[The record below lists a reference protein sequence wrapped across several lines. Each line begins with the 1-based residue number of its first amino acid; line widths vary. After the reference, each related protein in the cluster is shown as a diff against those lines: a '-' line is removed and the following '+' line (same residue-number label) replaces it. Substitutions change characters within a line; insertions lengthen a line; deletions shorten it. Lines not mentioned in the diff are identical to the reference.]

1 MFSRIGVLD
10 EVEVA
15 LDRLNA
21 VDRSGLSSAEK
32 EDAALQLERVRAKF
46 SVAETSIAR
55 DYQTSMEWK
64 AKGALHPSGVVA
76 ATHRVPARACAKPFT
91 LGQKL
96 AELPALQRALGAGQV
111 TVTHRD
117 RLLAVDNPRT
127 HVAFVRDHEE
137 MVGWARTLGWNDFC
151 ARLQWWLFEQ
161 DPDGKD
167 PGVETRG
174 LDLAQTWQDRWVL
187 RGELEAIGGSIVAK
201 VLEAIEQELFEADWK
216 AARERLERDPLV
228 GELGRMP
235 RQRRADALVVMAE
248 RAALYQGGGKAVIL
262 LSVLLGSES
271 LVRACQLANGIRLT
285 PGQIAPYLDDDRTH
299 IETVVL
305 DTKMR
310 TIDASNRRRLEG
322 VLKRIG
328 LYLSGGCF
336 HEYCDRPPSECQG
349 DHRIPHSKGGPT
361 ELWNL
366 QGGCEPHNI
375 RKSNKDPTDEGPAP

>member
-10 EVEVA
+10 EVEGA

-21 VDRSGLSSAEK
+21 RDRSMLSPAEK
-32 EDAALQLERVRAKF
+32 EEAALQLERVRAKF
-46 SVAETSIAR
+46 SVAETTIAR

-76 ATHRVPARACAKPFT
+76 ATHRVPARACTKPFT
-91 LGQKL
+91 LGHRL
-96 AELPALQRALGAGQV
+96 AELPALRAALAAGQV

-127 HVAFVRDHEE
+127 HAALVWDHEE

-174 LDLAQTWQDRWVL
+174 LDLAQTWQDRWVV
-187 RGELEAIGGSIVAK
+187 RGELDAIGGSIFAK
-201 VLEAIEQELFEADWK
+201 VLKAIEQELFEADWK
-216 AARERLERDPLV
+216 TAEEQLEREPLV
-228 GELGRMP
+228 HELGRTP

-248 RAALYQGGGKAVIL
+248 RAALYQGDGKAVIL

-271 LVRACQLANGIRLT
+271 LTRACQLANGIRLT

-299 IETVVL
+299 IETVLL

-310 TIDASNRRRLEG
+310 TIDASNRRVFEG
-322 VLKRIG
+322 VLKRIA

-336 HEYCDRPPSECQG
+336 HAFCDRPPSECQA

-361 ELWNL
+361 ELWNG
-366 QGGCEPHNI
+366 QGGCKRHNLQ
-375 RKSNKDPTDEGPAP
+375 KSNKDPTDEGPAP